1 MTKTFW
7 KLLGGATALTV
18 LGLTP
23 CVQAQQG
30 PIKIGAS
37 MSLTGT
43 YAKPGSY
50 QKDGYEICADE
61 VNAKAEFS
69 DARSS
74 SCSTT
79 INRCPPPPSSSTRS

>member
-50 QKDGYEICADE
+50 
-61 VNAKAEFS
+61 
-69 DARSS
+69 
-74 SCSTT
+74 
-79 INRCPPPPSSSTRS
+79 